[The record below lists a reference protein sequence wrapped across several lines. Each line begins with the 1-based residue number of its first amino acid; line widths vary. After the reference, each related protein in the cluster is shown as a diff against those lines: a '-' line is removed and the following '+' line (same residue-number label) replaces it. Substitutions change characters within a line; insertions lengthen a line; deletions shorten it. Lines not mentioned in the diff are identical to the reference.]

1 MGYVLVLVL
10 AVGVGAAV
18 YQISM
23 RWGPGAP
30 PDVEEWR
37 GTEPASGALTSG
49 SGSTLP
55 GPPDGGSYIPVSPG
69 RPSWQS
75 RLGGVMGLVLAV
87 TVAAVVLALTL
98 YELGSFI
105 SRLLSSAANSG

>member
-1 MGYVLVLVL
+1 MGYVVVLVL

-18 YQISM
+18 YWISM

-30 PDVEEWR
+30 PDVEEWK
-37 GTEPASGALTSG
+37 GTEPVAGGAALEAG
-49 SGSTLP
+49 AVP
-55 GPPDGGSYIPVSPG
+55 VPPNGGSYIPVTPG

-87 TVAAVVLALTL
+87 SVAAIVLALAL
-98 YELGSFI
+98 YEAGSLI
-105 SRLLSSAANSG
+105 ARLMSDASG